1 MAAINTDSSF
11 PSAIGVSAASETK
24 PSVSRPPVTETTDA
38 GTNPDQVRA
47 VLIGLDKNSHVE
59 VQNALE
65 TANFELEVRQ
75 RRLELSVDGET
86 GIATVSVRDTKTG
99 QILLQVPSE
108 VSLKL
113 AKRIDQ
119 LTGVLIDKTT

>member
-1 MAAINTDSSF
+1 MAAINTDSNF
-11 PSAIGVSAASETK
+11 PSAIGVSAASETR
-24 PSVSRPPVTETTDA
+24 PSTSRPPVTETTDA
-38 GTNPDQVRA
+38 GANPDRVRA
-47 VLIGLDKNSHVE
+47 VLARFDENSLIE

-65 TANFELEVRQ
+65 TANLDLEVRQ

-86 GIATVSVRDTKTG
+86 GIATVSVHDTKTG

-108 VSLKL
+108 VSLRL

-119 LTGVLIDKTT
+119 LTGVLIDKAT